1 MTKVTKEEAQAERRA
16 LTAKLK
22 QIVFAVYDCKCA
34 VCGYTN
40 NPEFMVDREK
50 MISGKLKANGNAI
63 HHIEPVHL
71 GGKTV
76 LDNLILLCPTHHKE
90 AHDRKINCGDYVI
103 RTRKA
108 IPKLCCIFNGLNSSE
123 NIYNPNLAKESVIVS
138 KLLTA
143 TAKEYGTVKEW
154 WRVNK
159 GAFDYIANY
168 LSSYP
173 ARESLKTEETIEVSS
188 YPEVKGLVKTK
199 VPIETKESIMK
210 TRRTKTHRTEYTG
223 WGNWE
228 KPSEILPQKGEWV
241 LIYYNS
247 VVEQGI
253 KLSKWTGENFL
264 RNPYF
269 NYDFNK
275 IDYWMSLSEI
285 DKFASKILPA
295 ENEEVLI
302 WYKYPFESETNVKLL
317 KWTKDNQYSDFITCW
332 VPLPKPPTEN
342 QFQFMTYK
350 DKYYRMEKF
359 FEAHPKLLE
368 TVLTR

>member
-1 MTKVTKEEAQAERRA
+1 MSDLISKVKVTKEEAQAERRA
-16 LTAKLK
+16 LTTKLK

-50 MISGKLKANGNAI
+50 LISGELKANGNAI

-76 LDNLILLCPTHHKE
+76 LDNLILLCPTHHTE
-90 AHDRKINCGDYVI
+90 THAGIIDCEDYAI

-123 NIYNPNLAKESVIVS
+123 NIYNPNLAKESVSVS

-143 TAKEYGTVKEW
+143 KEYRTVKKW
-154 WRVNK
+154 WFANK
-159 GAFDYIANY
+159 GTFDYIANY

-173 ARESLKTEETIEVSS
+173 AEKSIKAEETIEVSS
-188 YPEVKGLVKTK
+188 YPEVKGFVKTRA
-199 VPIETKESIMK
+199 PIKTKKS
-210 TRRTKTHRTEYTG
+210 TTKTHRTEYTG
-223 WGNWE
+223 WGDWI
-228 KPSEILPQKGEWV
+228 KPSEVLPQKGEWV

-247 VVEQGI
+247 AVEQGV
-253 KLSKWTGENFL
+253 KLAKWTGENFL
-264 RNPYF
+264 RNSYF
-269 NYDFNK
+269 TYNFDN
-275 IDYWMSLSEI
+275 IGCWISLSEI
-285 DKFASKILPA
+285 DKFAGKILPA
-295 ENEEVLI
+295 EGEEVLI
-302 WYKYPFESETNVKLL
+302 WYKYPFESEANIKLL

-332 VPLPKPPTEN
+332 VPSPTPPVDN
-342 QFQFMTYK
+342 QFMTDE
-350 DKYYRMEKF
+350 DKYHMMKKF

>member
-1 MTKVTKEEAQAERRA
+1 MVKVTKEEAQAERRA

-50 MISGKLKANGNAI
+50 MISGELKANGNAI
-63 HHIEPVHL
+63 HHIWPVHL

-90 AHDRKINCGDYVI
+90 AHDEKIDCGDYVI

-123 NIYNPNLAKESVIVS
+123 NIYNPNLAKESVSVS
-138 KLLTA
+138 KLL
-143 TAKEYGTVKEW
+143 TAKEYGTVKKW
-154 WRVNK
+154 WFANK
-159 GAFDYIANY
+159 DTFDYIANY

-173 ARESLKTEETIEVSS
+173 VEESIKAEETIEVT
-188 YPEVKGLVKTK
+188 GLVKTK
-199 VPIETKESIMK
+199 VSIKTKKS
-210 TRRTKTHRTEYTG
+210 TTKTHRTEYTG
-223 WGNWE
+223 WGSWL
-228 KPSEILPQKGEWV
+228 KPSEGLPQKDEWV
-241 LIYYNS
+241 LIYYNNA
-247 VVEQGI
+247 VEQGV
-253 KLSKWTGENFL
+253 KLAKWTGKNFL

-275 IDYWMSLSEI
+275 IGYWMSLSEI

-302 WYKYPFESETNVKLL
+302 WYKYPFESKANVKLL
-317 KWTKDNQYSDFITCW
+317 KWAKDNQYSDFITCW
-332 VPLPKPPTEN
+332 VPLPNPPMNIFLRSDAE
-342 QFQFMTYK
+342 
-350 DKYYRMEKF
+350 
-359 FEAHPKLLE
+359 
-368 TVLTR
+368 